1 MTPGGIYQSRASVS
15 QQEGVFLQVHTGKTA
30 GAGFLHEEME
40 LVGGEGVVEAFR
52 ADVGDAVPFG
62 VGAAG
67 PGRPGEVEAE
77 AVGRGESRTFA
88 NEQDDQRGSKPLADL
103 VADGHATLE
112 DNMQRRETPAF
123 QLGQKGVQQGRC
135 VPFDRQGR
143 QTIGHDEGR
152 VVVTRREQGRRIDA
166 KAAAEVG
173 ATQVSG
179 AIGCGTVEQDMRRQV
194 ARVQSLVDGI
204 AGAGMIELEAQ
215 EFGGGQAV
223 TGPAQGD
230 ARVGEG
236 SQVNSHWFGVRLG
249 CESSQA
255 SNSGAGFRPSVER
268 R

>member
-15 QQEGVFLQVHTGKTA
+15 QQEGVLFEGYAGKTA

-40 LVGGEGVVEAFR
+40 LVGGEGVVESFG
-52 ADVGDAVPFG
+52 ADVGDAVALG

-77 AVGRGESRTFA
+77 AVGRGETGPFA
-88 NEQDDQRGSKPLADL
+88 DEEDDLCCAEALADL
-103 VADGHATLE
+103 VAHGYPALE
-112 DNMQRRETPAF
+112 DDMERREAPAL
-123 QLGQKGVQQGRC
+123 QLAQKGVQQRRG
-135 VPFDRQGR
+135 VAFDGQGGEAV
-143 QTIGHDEGR
+143 GHDQGG
-152 VVVTRREQGRRIDA
+152 VVVTWREQGRGLGA

-173 ATQVSG
+173 AAQVSG
-179 AIGCGTVEQDMRRQV
+179 AIGGGAAQKDVRRQV

-223 TGPAQGD
+223 TGPAESD